1 MFLLLIEVLGHVC
14 REIRV
19 HPHDLNFAEFDTLGT
34 FLMVGSSEH
43 GKIFLCDTKTSST
56 LKLSPVPQR
65 GGLSGRGRKQ
75 KFKPS
80 FDSPTSRKKPEEEA
94 PKGKAMYRFKIPP
107 QDGSYLK
114 VS

>member
-1 MFLLLIEVLGHVC
+1 MSISCLEQGELVETRPRSAKEPVIEVLGHVC

-43 GKIFLCDTKTSST
+43 GKIFLCDTKTNSA

-65 GGLSGRGRKQ
+65 GGLSGRGKKP
-75 KFKPS
+75 KFKVKITLIHCDLTIIPS
-80 FDSPTSRKKPEEEA
+80 F
-94 PKGKAMYRFKIPP
+94 
-107 QDGSYLK
+107 
-114 VS
+114 